1 MRYKDGDSGD
11 VSTHDA
17 AKFEAVSAMGDDR
30 MSKVEASPNWPRWA
44 GLLVA
49 VGCLVTIAATLNDI
63 F

>member
-1 MRYKDGDSGD
+1 
-11 VSTHDA
+11 
-17 AKFEAVSAMGDDR
+17 
-30 MSKVEASPNWPRWA
+30 MSNEEASPKWTLWA